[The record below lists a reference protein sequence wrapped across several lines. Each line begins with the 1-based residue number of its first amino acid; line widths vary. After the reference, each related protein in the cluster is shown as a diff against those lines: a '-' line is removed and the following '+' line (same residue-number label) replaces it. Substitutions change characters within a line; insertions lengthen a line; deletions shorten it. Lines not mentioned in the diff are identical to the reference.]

1 MDGGRDLAIE
11 RKLML
16 ADPVFSGLRSAF
28 EAKRADAQEAW
39 AVFEAAKDQ
48 AVASGVDL
56 QKDAK
61 AVKRLD
67 DLHTA
72 YRTVAVEANDLQERM
87 LRAIDGKSV
96 SLPGEASRDGMKS
109 LGAEFLKRL
118 GAGAAG
124 LKALDGTT
132 GGTMIPPFFDPQ
144 IRLLPQRQL
153 FVRSLLP
160 VRIADGDKV
169 WLLRQ
174 TVAQQNAEP
183 VAPHG
188 IKPTSVYT
196 IERIEEPVRV
206 IAHVSE
212 ALDRSLLID
221 FEQLTEFID
230 QQLRLGVLLA
240 EESQI
245 INGDGTGVNMTGI
258 LNTAGIQTQARGADA
273 QVDAIYKGITK
284 IREQFM
290 EPDAV
295 VLNPADWQTIRLSKD
310 ANANYLAGQVIQADP
325 DRLWGKQIITS
336 TVLAQGT
343 GLVGA
348 FAIGASVYDREQA
361 RITFTEQG
369 LSDVAGEEMFT
380 KNEIRFRGE
389 ERIAFGVER
398 PAAFCEVTGL

>member
-1 MDGGRDLAIE
+1 MAGGRDLALE

-16 ADPVFSGLRSAF
+16 ADPIFSGLRSAF
-28 EAKRADAQEAW
+28 EAKRTEAQEAW
-39 AVFEAAKDQ
+39 AVFEGARDE
-48 AVASGVDL
+48 AVSSGVDL
-56 QKDAK
+56 RKDVT

-67 DLHTA
+67 DLHSA
-72 YRTVAVEANDLQERM
+72 YKAIAEEASDLQERM

-96 SLPGEASRDGMKS
+96 VLPGEASRDGVKS
-109 LGAEFLKRL
+109 LGAEFLKRM
-118 GAGAAG
+118 GAGTAG

-169 WLLRQ
+169 WYLRQ
-174 TVAQQNAEP
+174 TVAEQNAQP

-188 IKPTSVYT
+188 IKPNSVYT

-240 EESQI
+240 EENQI

-258 LNTAGIQTQARGADA
+258 LNTAGIQVQARGTDSQA
-273 QVDAIYKGITK
+273 DAIYKGITK

-290 EPDAV
+290 EPDGI
-295 VLNPADWQTIRLSKD
+295 VLHPSDWQTIRLSKD
-310 ANANYLAGQVIQADP
+310 SIENYLSGTVIQADP
-325 DRLWGKQIITS
+325 DQLWGKQVITS

-398 PAAFCEVTGL
+398 PAAFCEITGL